1 MSFSRRKESII
12 MTATG
17 NVIYVFPQ
25 LRPENIR
32 DAVRCAGEKLTI
44 GVEHRVEELA
54 DRPAGFI
61 KMGAKAFES
70 LMPLP
75 ELIAQATGHSAGS
88 AGTERIYEEML
99 RNLGPEFEILR
110 TVPVEDIKKQA
121 GYFIGEGVQRLREGQ
136 VERHPGFDGEYGTI
150 KLFRG
155 SELEDTQ
162 GQISLFDGF
171 GLENTVQAQPE
182 QEKLQMI
189 PPVGK
194 VSQNMPEKDQAKEE
208 LPRIK

>member
-1 MSFSRRKESII
+1 MCGR
-12 MTATG
+12 
-17 NVIYVFPQ
+17 
-25 LRPENIR
+25 
-32 DAVRCAGEKLTI
+32 KLTI

-54 DRPAGFI
+54 DRPVGFI
-61 KMGAKAFES
+61 KKDAKAFES

-88 AGTERIYEEML
+88 ARTERIYGEML
-99 RNLGPEFEILR
+99 RTLGPEFEILR

-155 SELEDTQ
+155 SELEDTP
-162 GQISLFDGF
+162 GTD
-171 GLENTVQAQPE
+171 QPFRR
-182 QEKLQMI
+182 L
-189 PPVGK
+189 
-194 VSQNMPEKDQAKEE
+194 
-208 LPRIK
+208 RT